1 VAADTAYILTET
13 SLSAVDRTSGATR
26 WSVPC
31 DCPHA
36 LILAG
41 KILFAGG
48 TNKIVAYGIAEGD
61 ILWNRDVRGS
71 ARALAAAGRRL
82 FASTDAGNI
91 HMFGR
96 PRENS
101 PNP

>member
-1 VAADTAYILTET
+1 M
-13 SLSAVDRTSGATR
+13 R

-41 KILFAGG
+41 DILIAGG
-48 TNKIVAYGIAEGD
+48 TNKVVAYGIAEGD
-61 ILWNRDVRGS
+61 VQWSRGVRGR
-71 ARALAAAGRRL
+71 ARALAAAGGCL
-82 FASTDAGNI
+82 FVSTDTGSI